1 MARRILIVDDEP
13 GIRTVLDAYLSAD
26 GFEAVHADT
35 GAEALR
41 RVLDPA
47 GEIEL
52 VLLDVGLPDL
62 NGIEVLTTIRAK
74 SNVYVILVTARAEE
88 VDKLIGLSVGADDY
102 ITKPFSPRE
111 VVARVNTV
119 LRRARIAPALTEPA
133 DRVLRFAG
141 LSVDPDRREVL
152 VGGTPV
158 ETSALDF
165 DLLWAL
171 AEAPGRVFSRTQL
184 LEKVWGYDFY
194 GDDRVVD
201 VHIRSLRAA
210 LGDDATNPE
219 IIGTVRGVGYKFLPQ
234 RTEAP

>member
-1 MARRILIVDDEP
+1 MARRVLIVDDEP
-13 GIRTVLDAYLSAD
+13 GIRTVLAAYLEAD
-26 GFEAVHADT
+26 GFEVVQADT

-41 RVLDPA
+41 RVLDA
-47 GEIEL
+47 AEAIEL

-74 SNVYVILVTARAEE
+74 SSVYVILVTARAEE
-88 VDKLIGLSVGADDY
+88 VDKLVGLSVGADDY
-102 ITKPFSPRE
+102 VTKPFSPRE

-119 LRRARIAPALTEPA
+119 LRRARQEPPSAEPA
-133 DRVLRFAG
+133 ELVLRFDG
-141 LSVDPDRREVL
+141 LSIDPQRREVL
-152 VGGTPV
+152 VAAMPV
-158 ETSALDF
+158 ELSALDF

-171 AEAPGRVFSRTQL
+171 ANSPGRVYSRAQL

-210 LGDDATNPE
+210 LGDDATRPG
-219 IIGTVRGVGYKFLPQ
+219 IIGTVRGVGYKFLP
-234 RTEAP
+234 RTLEA